1 MKEAYDFIVNEC
13 NIKYNDVVVAA
24 ISGGPDSM
32 ALLNLLINIKKELN
46 IFIVCAHVNHNVR
59 KESDNEEKFLHEYC
73 NNNGVCFEAM
83 KIKKYGDDNFH
94 NEARS
99 IRYEF
104 FEEIMKKYNSSYLFT
119 AHHGDDLI
127 ETILMRIVRG
137 STLKGYSGF
146 SKKSKHKNYNLIRPL
161 MFYTKDYL
169 LEYDKLNN
177 IPYVIDSSN
186 EKDVYTRNR
195 YRHHVLPFLK
205 QENKNVHQKFY
216 KFSKLLLLCNDYIEK
231 ETKQK
236 LQVIYKNN
244 VLNIEKFKSQEKIIQ
259 LKIIEEILNKEYN
272 TDLML
277 ISDIHT
283 NNILDL
289 IHSKKSN
296 VKINLPNGKIGIK
309 EYNTFKIVKEE
320 KQNNYNFEFTEYLLL
335 PNNHVLKQVKNTD
348 DTSNNTI
355 RLSSKEIKL
364 PLYVRTKKHGDKI
377 AVKGL
382 NGTKKVKDIFIDE
395 KINISKR
402 STIPILVD
410 SNDKILWICGLKK
423 SKFDKQKAKNCDI
436 IVKYF

>member
-1 MKEAYDFIVNEC
+1 MNNAKKFINK
-13 NIKYNDVVVAA
+13 NIKDTTIVVAV
-24 ISGGPDSM
+24 SGGPDSM
-32 ALLNLLINIKKELN
+32 VLLNLLLN
-46 IFIVCAHVNHNVR
+46 TNKNLKIIVAHVNHKHR
-59 KESDNEEKFLHEYC
+59 LASEE
-73 NNNGVCFEAM
+73 EAQM
-83 KIKKYGDDNFH
+83 VKKYAEDHNAIFEYMEITEYTDDNFH
-94 NEARS
+94 NYAREK
-99 IRYEF
+99 RYEF
-104 FEEIMKKYNSSYLFT
+104 FQQCINKYQASYLLT

-127 ETILMRIVRG
+127 ETILMRLTRG
-137 STLKGYSGF
+137 SSLKGYTGF
-146 SKKSKHKNYNLIRPL
+146 NDIIQKENYKILRPL
-161 MFYTKDYL
+161 ITYTKQEIKQYAED
-169 LEYDKLNN
+169 NN
-177 IPYVIDSSN
+177 IPYRIDESN
-186 EKDVYTRNR
+186 NEDVYTRNR

>member
-1 MKEAYDFIVNEC
+1 MNNAKKFINK
-13 NIKYNDVVVAA
+13 NIKDTTIVVAV
-24 ISGGPDSM
+24 SGGPDSM
-32 ALLNLLINIKKELN
+32 VLLNLLLN
-46 IFIVCAHVNHNVR
+46 TNKNLKIIVAHVNHKHR
-59 KESDNEEKFLHEYC
+59 LASEE
-73 NNNGVCFEAM
+73 EAQM
-83 KIKKYGDDNFH
+83 VKKYAEDHNAIFEYMEITEYTDDNFH
-94 NEARS
+94 NYAREK
-99 IRYEF
+99 RYEF
-104 FEEIMKKYNSSYLFT
+104 FQQCINKYQASYLLT

-127 ETILMRIVRG
+127 ETILMRLTRG
-137 STLKGYSGF
+137 SSLKGYTGF
-146 SKKSKHKNYNLIRPL
+146 NDIIQKENYKILRPL
-161 MFYTKDYL
+161 ITYTKQEIKQYAED
-169 LEYDKLNN
+169 NN
-177 IPYVIDSSN
+177 IPYRIDESN
-186 EKDVYTRNR
+186 NEDVYTRNR

-244 VLNIEKFKSQEKIIQ
+244 VLNIEKFKNQEKIIQ